1 MVQSTISQNGEISW
15 EERSRIMAEK
25 IAKNKASLN
34 SQPMSKQN
42 INTVVEDEEVLSPM
56 SKIAEIKARCKRI
69 QDSTAATCEK
79 IEENEKAQSQ

>member
-34 SQPMSKQN
+34 SQPMSKQK

-56 SKIAEIKARCKRI
+56 SKIA
-69 QDSTAATCEK
+69 
-79 IEENEKAQSQ
+79 